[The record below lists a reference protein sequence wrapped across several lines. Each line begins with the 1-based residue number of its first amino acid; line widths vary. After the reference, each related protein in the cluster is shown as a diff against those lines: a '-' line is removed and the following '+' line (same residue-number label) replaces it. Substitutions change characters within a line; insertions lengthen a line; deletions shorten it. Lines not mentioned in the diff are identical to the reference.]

1 MSALWSPQQ
10 HEWLQAMGHQVWA
23 LGGAQSVESGSQAV
37 SNAQDAPA
45 DARRE
50 AAALLKGEGAAR
62 TRPATPAPAPREP
75 ASREP
80 ARTDRLLLAVLRA
93 AGRDSGDADVVALV
107 TDLASLRGNAAAKRA
122 LWPQL
127 RALRRRGG
135 PGSGLA

>member
-50 AAALLKGEGAAR
+50 AAALLKGEAAVR
-62 TRPATPAPAPREP
+62 ARPAAPAPAPREP
-75 ASREP
+75 AR
-80 ARTDRLLLAVLRA
+80 ADRLLLAVLRA
-93 AGRDSGDADVVALV
+93 AGRDSNDADVAALV

-122 LWPQL
+122 LWPHL
-127 RALRRRGG
+127 RALRRRS
-135 PGSGLA
+135 GSA